1 MSLVLHNTLSGRVE
15 PLDPL
20 WPGKLGVYVCGVTVY
35 DRCHVG
41 HARSLVFFD
50 TLVRYL
56 RFRGLAVTF
65 VRNITDIDDKII
77 NRANEEGITAAELA
91 ARHIEGFHRDV
102 AALGCAAPDVEPR
115 ATEHIP
121 DMLRLIAELERRGL
135 AYAAAGDVY
144 FAVDKFQGYGK
155 LSKRKLDEL
164 VAGARVEVG
173 ERKHAPLDFALWKA
187 AKPGEPSWE
196 SPWGP
201 GRPGWHLECSAMS
214 TRYLGQP
221 FDLHGGGED
230 LVFPHHENE
239 IAQSEGATGE
249 PFVRHWVHHAF
260 VRMDAEKMS
269 KSLGNIRAI
278 EDIVALAPVEAIRHF
293 LVSTHYR
300 SPLDF
305 SDQGLVD
312 ARRASERLHE
322 TAARVEEVLGATAG
336 RGVAGDASAAAA
348 PVGEAARPYREQFV
362 AAMDDDLNTAR
373 AMGVVFEEV
382 REINRL
388 LDAGARDTGARD
400 ALAAHHANLRTIT
413 SVLGVLRT
421 PARAYLEAEKGRH
434 LDSSGI
440 DAGEIERLIG
450 ERAAARK
457 ARDFTRADAIRDE
470 LLARGIALK
479 DGADGTTWSVVQD

>member
-1 MSLVLHNTLSGRVE
+1 VALAFHNTLSGKVE
-15 PLDPL
+15 PLAPL
-20 WPGKLGVYVCGVTVY
+20 RPGHVGVYVCGVTVY

-41 HARSLVFFD
+41 HARSIVFFD

-56 RFRGLAVTF
+56 RFSGYEVNF

-77 NRANEEGITAAELA
+77 NRANEEGITAAALA
-91 ARHIEGFHRDV
+91 ERHIAGFHRDV
-102 AALGCAAPDVEPR
+102 AALGCVAPDVEPR
-115 ATEHIP
+115 ATAHIP
-121 DMLRLIAELERRGL
+121 DMLALIKRLEERGL
-135 AYAAAGDVY
+135 AYAVDGDVY
-144 FAVDKFQGYGK
+144 FAVGKLDGYGK

-164 VAGARVEVG
+164 IAGARVEVG
-173 ERKHAPLDFALWKA
+173 ERKREPLDFALWKA

-239 IAQSEGATGE
+239 IAQSEGATGT

-260 VRMDAEKMS
+260 VRIDAEKMS

-278 EDIVALAPVEAIRHF
+278 EEIVKIAPVEAIRLF

-305 SDQGLVD
+305 SDQGIVD
-312 ARRASERLHE
+312 ARRAAERLHE
-322 TAARVEEVLGATAG
+322 TVARL
-336 RGVAGDASAAAA
+336 
-348 PVGEAARPYREQFV
+348 EAALGGKGGGSSGGALPEAVRAFREQFV
-362 AAMDDDLNTAR
+362 AAMDDDLNSAR
-373 AMGVVFEEV
+373 AVGVIFEEI
-382 REINRL
+382 REVNRL
-388 LDAGARDTGARD
+388 LDAGETEL
-400 ALAAHHANLRTIT
+400 LAAHRSNLTAIAG
-413 SVLGVLRT
+413 VLGILRT
-421 PARAYLEAEKGRH
+421 PAQAYLDEDKSRH
-434 LDSSGI
+434 LGASGA
-440 DAGEIERLIG
+440 DVAEIERLIAA
-450 ERAAARK
+450 RADARK
-457 ARDFTRADAIRDE
+457 ARDFKRADEIRDE

-479 DGADGTTWSVVQD
+479 DGAGGTTWSVTQS